1 MTKPWADQPFAL
13 VKETGIL
20 SRKDIP
26 PDHPA
31 VYMAQQMA
39 HSHNVIAHSH
49 NVIVRGMN
57 ASFNQCL
64 GVLPGTT
71 EANDFLVFNQCLI
84 EILQQHHDVEETYM
98 FGAIERLTKIDGI
111 MDQNLQEH
119 KDFHDGLERFRKY
132 VFETAA
138 ADYDGQ
144 TFKALLEGFGKALEK
159 HLHNEIPTLLNLKD
173 YDVTAVKQISKEAG
187 KKFASVGDKYR

>member
-13 VKETGIL
+13 VTETGVL
-20 SRKDIP
+20 SRKDVP

-39 HSHNVIAHSH
+39 HSHNVI
-49 NVIVRGMN
+49 VRGLN
-57 ASFNQCL
+57 ASVNQCL
-64 GVLPGTT
+64 GVQPGTT
-71 EANDFLVFNQCLI
+71 EAGDFLVFNQCLI

-98 FGAIERLTKIDGI
+98 FGAIEGLTKVDGI

-119 KDFHDGLERFRKY
+119 KDFHDGLDRFRKY
-132 VFETAA
+132 IFETTA

-144 TFKALLEGFGKALEK
+144 TFKTLLEAFGKALEK
-159 HLHNEIPTLLNLKD
+159 HLHNEIPTLINLKD
-173 YDVTAVKQISKEAG
+173 YDASAVQKISKEAG
-187 KKFASVGDKYR
+187 KRFANVGDRFR